1 MVRFLDVVVGR
12 GVTDAQSHAE
22 QRRVR
27 TTNVVAVGAFSCTA
41 LLTVVFTF
49 LGARVLGE
57 TPFWLFLSSSLIFM
71 CGYVTVLMINGR
83 GHNEWAV
90 VLVLVTG
97 VANLVVASAFVGF
110 GVGTSVFL
118 AVPAIAVLL
127 ITKLEDSVVRWAFVG
142 VSVGAFALLAAI
154 DTEVADAIA
163 GTWVEVLLVVANFAA
178 MVGFAVAVVWNQR
191 LLADRAEQALEEAN
205 ELSERLL
212 LNILPKH
219 IADRLR
225 AGESPIADR
234 IDNVTVLFADIV
246 DSTPLSERLSAREL
260 VALLDS
266 LFTRFD
272 ELAERFGLEK
282 IKTIGDGYMVVGGL
296 DAEGQQHEA
305 AIAEMALA
313 MRSELEERQA
323 QGLERLRMRFGV
335 ASGPVVAGVIG
346 SRKLSYDLWGDTVNT
361 ASRMESH
368 GQPDQIQVTQ
378 TTYRTLRNSYMFSD
392 PREVQIKG
400 KGLVTTYFLNGPT
413 NDEDLQPFEPQ

>member
-1 MVRFLDVVVGR
+1 MVRILDVVIGR

-27 TTNVVAVGAFSCTA
+27 TINVVAFGAFSCTS
-41 LLTVVFTF
+41 LLTVVFAL

-71 CGYVTVLMINGR
+71 CGYAAVLVINGLGR
-83 GHNEWAV
+83 HDGAV
-90 VLVLVTG
+90 VLALTTG
-97 VANLVVASAFVGF
+97 LANLVLASAFVGF

-127 ITKLEDSVVRWAFVG
+127 ITRAEDSTVRWAFVIA
-142 VSVGAFALLAAI
+142 SVAAFALLAAV
-154 DTEVADAIA
+154 DTQVADAIA

-191 LLADRAEQALEEAN
+191 LLADRTEQALETAN

-234 IDNVTVLFADIV
+234 IDHVTVLFADIV
-246 DSTPLSERLSAREL
+246 DSTPLSERLSARDW

-272 ELAERFGLEK
+272 ELAEGFGLEK

-296 DAEGQQHEA
+296 DAESQQHEA

-313 MRSELEERQA
+313 MRSELEDRQA
-323 QGLERLRMRFGV
+323 QGLERLRMRFGI

-378 TTYRTLRNSYMFSD
+378 TTYRNLRNSYMFSD

-400 KGLVTTYFLNGPT
+400 KGLVTTYFLIGPKPSESVT
-413 NDEDLQPFEPQ
+413 PSK